1 MRIVRKILAA
11 ALYYIAGVIRL
22 REDMCIMIRA
32 SEEFDSPSELETGTA
47 PDHFTVLVRTHI
59 NWVYAMARRQLG
71 DATLAQDAAQAV
83 FLTLWR
89 HRRRVATGGNT
100 AGWLA
105 RTTWRACNDLRKSES
120 RRKMREYKVALQRA
134 ENDKSGDES
143 AADSQRFAELDAA
156 MQRLKVS
163 DQTVLAARFFQA
175 LSVPEVADQL
185 GISQAAAEKRIS
197 RAIDRL
203 RKVLLA
209 QRAGAATHHSAV
221 AALLAV
227 SAQEA
232 PADVMRQVLQC
243 AGPNMA
249 PAHIAAMARRLS
261 PHVIRVPVAVG
272 TAVMLVAAIAA
283 APVLLQAHQPAK
295 LIISRATTYITGPL
309 GKDGLP
315 DYKLALKQYL
325 MKGITPKNNA
335 AVPAIEIAMQ
345 GFHEWGG
352 GPEIHYRK
360 MGAYQLKLLGVT
372 PPRNR
377 IPRIDKI
384 GQYFKKHPP
393 QGYKLPRT
401 KTVFEGGPAYF
412 AMKQFEVGYALDSPW
427 RSSQCFLLATA
438 MQQNKAATE
447 LLRKASLLPRF
458 YLPSAPYT
466 RRLKGPI
473 AWYLPTRYV
482 LTTAGLCLA
491 CHATLELGR
500 GYPDKCWSDAMAVT
514 RLAELAYQ
522 GPDGISGYA
531 GDVLLR
537 ISLYVDRTLLGQLR
551 GHPKRLAR
559 VWKVIHALR
568 LPPPLRQRYIHT
580 SRLQALGVLLSCY
593 RHPQIPPLQP
603 LARTLSQPTLPTD
616 IIEHPPPGIDWNWQF
631 SNLNRTFDRLRVLAR
646 APVYSNAGLRLR
658 ATEDVWHRASHY
670 IDVLG
675 GWNPGAAGDIPASLE
690 HLLAKRLPLNIR
702 YHNMVLLATNYV
714 VSGEVPGT
722 YGVMRYLTLVKIA
735 YALEMYRNAHGHYP
749 ATLAALSPAFFK
761 HPPMDPF
768 TGMALVYIR
777 TSDGYALA
785 LSEACLHSGWVPPN
799 FGPSRIIMPPPPP
812 RKWQKGPFP

>member
-1 MRIVRKILAA
+1 MNDGQTIPEVGHATAQAQMPQLTRRHLDWVYCLCLRSVRDPALAEDVTQCVFMALLKKSGRIPQEANISGWLFKTARHCCNRALRNDNTRRRHERAA
-11 ALYYIAGVIRL
+11 ARMRPDAVAVEAPMRDEELIPLLDEQLARLSQADRTALLLRYYERRSL
-22 REDMCIMIRA
+22 RE
-32 SEEFDSPSELETGTA
+32 
-47 PDHFTVLVRTHI
+47 V
-59 NWVYAMARRQLG
+59 G
-71 DATLAQDAAQAV
+71 DV
-83 FLTLWR
+83 
-89 HRRRVATGGNT
+89 
-100 AGWLA
+100 
-105 RTTWRACNDLRKSES
+105 
-120 RRKMREYKVALQRA
+120 
-134 ENDKSGDES
+134 
-143 AADSQRFAELDAA
+143 
-156 MQRLKVS
+156 
-163 DQTVLAARFFQA
+163 
-175 LSVPEVADQL
+175 L
-185 GISQAAAEKRIS
+185 GISDEAAKKRVQRAVEKLRSRMTRRQMPLTSEALTAILADKLVQAAPEKLTAVI
-197 RAIDRL
+197 
-203 RKVLLA
+203 LA
-209 QRAGAATHHSAV
+209 HAAHGTTATVTSAGQTKMLAHMSVKGLASGKTALAATGAV
-221 AALLAV
+221 LA
-227 SAQEA
+227 
-232 PADVMRQVLQC
+232 
-243 AGPNMA
+243 
-249 PAHIAAMARRLS
+249 
-261 PHVIRVPVAVG
+261 
-272 TAVMLVAAIAA
+272 TALVAAGIAVA
-283 APVLLQAHQPAK
+283 LAGHNRPKAPQK
-295 LIISRATTYITGPL
+295 LIISRATTYITSPL
-309 GKDGLP
+309 GKNGLP
-315 DYKLALKQYL
+315 DYKLALKEYL
-325 MKGITPKNNA
+325 MKGVTPENNA

-352 GPEIHYRK
+352 GPEIHYRE

-466 RRLKGPI
+466 RRLKGPM
-473 AWYLPTRYV
+473 AWCLPTRYV

-522 GPDGISGYA
+522 APDGISGYA

-551 GHPKRLAR
+551 GHPRLLAR

-631 SNLNRTFDRLRVLAR
+631 ANLNRTFARLRALAR

-702 YHNMVLLATNYV
+702 YHNVVLLATNYV

-785 LSEACLHSGWVPPN
+785 LSEAYLHSGWVPPN